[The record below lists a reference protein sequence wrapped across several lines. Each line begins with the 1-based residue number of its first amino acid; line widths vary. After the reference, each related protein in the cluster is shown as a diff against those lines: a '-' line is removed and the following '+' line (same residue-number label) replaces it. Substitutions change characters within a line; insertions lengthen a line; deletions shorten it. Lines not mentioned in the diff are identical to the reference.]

1 MSDMRRREFITLL
14 GGAAATWPLTAR
26 AQQPGKLPVI
36 GYLGPESPAVFA
48 SRVRAF
54 RQGLGETGYAEGRNV
69 AIEFRWAEGQH
80 NRLPALAADLVGR
93 QVAVIVAPG
102 GAPGALAAKSATTT
116 IPIVF
121 EMGADPIAIGLV
133 GNLNRPGGNLT
144 GVSSLN
150 VQVTPKRLEILHE
163 AVPTAA
169 EVAVLVN
176 PTSPT
181 ADSQL
186 RNLQAA
192 ARALG
197 LQLHVLHASAERDF
211 DTVFATLLQLRAGG
225 LVVSSDGF
233 FATHSEQ
240 LAALTIRHAVPAIH
254 QSRDFTIAGGLMSYA
269 GSFAESHRQAG
280 VYTGRILKGEKP
292 ADAGT
297 AGHQSRAVHQPQ
309 DRQGARHYLSAHA
322 ARPRRR
328 GDRMSAPAASWCD
341 PAGESP
347 VQVRSSVRLVASV
360 AWPLA
365 TVVAKRTQRLRGVWD

>member
-211 DTVFATLLQLRAGG
+211 DAVFATLLQLRAGG
-225 LVVSSDGF
+225 LVVASDGF

-240 LAALTIRHAVPAIH
+240 LAALTVRHAVPAIH
-254 QSRDFTIAGGLMSYA
+254 QSRDFAMAGGLMSYA
-269 GSFAESHRQAG
+269 GSFLESHRQAG
-280 VYTGRILKGEKP
+280 VYTGRILKGDKP
-292 ADAGT
+292 ADLAVQRVTKVELFINLKAAKNLGVT
-297 AGHQSRAVHQPQ
+297 FPLSLLGRADQ
-309 DRQGARHYLSAHA
+309 LI
-322 ARPRRR
+322 
-328 GDRMSAPAASWCD
+328 
-341 PAGESP
+341 E
-347 VQVRSSVRLVASV
+347 
-360 AWPLA
+360 
-365 TVVAKRTQRLRGVWD
+365 

>member
-1 MSDMRRREFITLL
+1 MSDMGRREFITLC
-14 GGAAATWPLTAR
+14 GGAAATWQPLTAR
-26 AQQPGKLPVI
+26 AQQPAMPVI

-80 NRLPALAADLVGR
+80 NRLPELAADLVGR
-93 QVAVIVAPG
+93 QVAIIVAPG

-121 EMGADPIAIGLV
+121 EMGADPVAVGVV

-163 AVPTAA
+163 VVPTAA

-181 ADSQL
+181 TDSQL
-186 RNLQAA
+186 QNLQAA
-192 ARALG
+192 ARAFS
-197 LQLHVLHASAERDF
+197 LQLHVLHASTERDF
-211 DTVFATLLQLRAGG
+211 DAAFVTLLQLRAGG
-225 LVVSSDGF
+225 LVVASDGF

-240 LAALTIRHAVPAIH
+240 LAALTVRHAVPAIH
-254 QSRDFTIAGGLMSYA
+254 QSRDFAIAGGLMSYA
-269 GSFAESHRQAG
+269 GSFLESHRQAG
-280 VYTGRILKGEKP
+280 VYTGRILKGDKP
-292 ADAGT
+292 ADLAVQRVTKVELFINLKT
-297 AGHQSRAVHQPQ
+297 AKNLGITFPLSLLGRADQ
-309 DRQGARHYLSAHA
+309 LI
-322 ARPRRR
+322 
-328 GDRMSAPAASWCD
+328 
-341 PAGESP
+341 E
-347 VQVRSSVRLVASV
+347 
-360 AWPLA
+360 
-365 TVVAKRTQRLRGVWD
+365 

>member
-1 MSDMRRREFITLL
+1 MGQQMKRREFITLL
-14 GGAAATWPLTAR
+14 GSAAAWPLAAR
-26 AQQPGKLPVI
+26 AQQQATPVI
-36 GYLGPESPAVFA
+36 GYLGAESPAAFA
-48 SRVRAF
+48 SRLTAF

-80 NRLPALAADLVGR
+80 HRLSALATDLAGR

-102 GAPGALAAKSATTT
+102 GAPAALAAKSATTT

-121 EMGADPIAIGLV
+121 EMGADPIAMGLV
-133 GNLNRPGGNLT
+133 GSLNRPGGNLT

-150 VQVTPKRLEILHE
+150 VEVTPKRLEILHE
-163 AVPTAA
+163 LIPGVAV
-169 EVAVLVN
+169 VAVLIN

-197 LQLHVLHASAERDF
+197 LQLHVLQASTERDF

-225 LVVSSDGF
+225 LVVASDTF

-240 LAALTIRHAVPAIH
+240 LAALTVRHAVPAIT
-254 QSRDFTIAGGLMSYA
+254 QSRDFSTAGGLMSYG
-269 GSFAESHRQAG
+269 GSFVESHRQTG

-292 ADAGT
+292 AD
-297 AGHQSRAVHQPQ
+297 
-309 DRQGARHYLSAHA
+309 L
-322 ARPRRR
+322 
-328 GDRMSAPAASWCD
+328 
-341 PAGESP
+341 P
-347 VQVRSSVRLVASV
+347 VQLVTKVEMFINLKAAKTLGITV
-360 AWPLA
+360 PLPLVGRA
-365 TVVAKRTQRLRGVWD
+365 DQVIE